1 MFKAI
6 VMIKRRKGM
15 TMEEFIDYYESTH
28 IPLALKFVP
37 NLKKNVRHYLTSY
50 GNDVYGANSEPPF
63 DVYTEIWFDDREDFE
78 LGMKYLTEPETAK
91 IIGKDEENLF
101 DKSSIR
107 FMTMEEYE
115 TDFSAFNS

>member
-1 MFKAI
+1 MFKA
-6 VMIKRRKGM
+6 VAMIKRKKGM
-15 TMEEFIDYYESTH
+15 SMEDFINYYESKH
-28 IPLALKFVP
+28 APLAVSRVP
-37 NLKKNVRHYLTSY
+37 NLKKYIRHYLTPY
-50 GNDVYGANSEPPF
+50 GNNVYAANNEPPF
-63 DVYTEIWFDDREDFE
+63 DVITEIWFNDREDFE